1 MTTAEEPRIPP
12 LRAEDAPPEA
22 LPILRDW
29 PYNLHKTL
37 AHNIPTLTRWMPYVE
52 HILRNNTLPERER
65 EIAIL
70 RVAWNS
76 RSAYEWGMHA
86 GLARSLGF
94 TDADLENIARGTERS
109 GSTTDHWSA
118 TEAAIID
125 AVDDIMTDWKV
136 GAAAWAALEAEFDE
150 KQLIDLLFVTAQ
162 FIHVAVTLNSV
173 QIELEPGLE
182 PLPTL

>member
-1 MTTAEEPRIPP
+1 MTSMQGPRIEP

-37 AHNIPTLTRWMPYVE
+37 AHNIPTLTRWMPYAE
-52 HILRNNTLPERER
+52 HILRNNALPERER

-94 TDADLENIARGTERS
+94 TDDDLENIALGSPRS
-109 GSTTDHWSA
+109 GNLSGHWSVVD
-118 TEAAIID
+118 AALID
-125 AVDDIMTDWKV
+125 AVDDIMTSWKV
-136 GAAAWAALEAEFDE
+136 GTAAWEVLAAEFDE
-150 KQLIDLLFVTAQ
+150 KQLIDFLFVTCQ
-162 FIHVAVTLNSV
+162 FILVAVTLNSV

-182 PLPTL
+182 PLPTP